1 MSFDISNACELLL
14 AQNADGAKSGLYV
27 QKNYASAWSC
37 EEDLSEDFSTMVEK
51 CYRLENDEVKIAFV
65 IENKDTLSCS
75 DYSLDNVF
83 CIFGLLI
90 GFCIA
95 DDGCPA
101 LLLIV

>member
-14 AQNADGAKSGLYV
+14 AQNSDGAKSGLYV
-27 QKNYASAWSC
+27 QKNYASPWDCS
-37 EEDLSEDFSTMVEK
+37 EELSEDFQTMVEK
-51 CYRLENDEVKIAFV
+51 TYRLENDEVKIGFV
-65 IENKDTLSCS
+65 IENRSTLTCS

-83 CIFGLLI
+83 CIFGLTI